1 MKCIL
6 NHEKEADCLGRK
18 GVTAVV
24 IPVVQLPPWAYKHNL
39 SKENWT
45 PSVQHQSQKEQK

>member
-6 NHEKEADCLGRK
+6 NHEKEAAWLGRK

-24 IPVVQLPPWAYKHNL
+24 QVTPIVQLPPQAYKHHL
-39 SKENWT
+39 SKENLT
-45 PSVQHQSQKEQK
+45 PSV